1 MGLFKC
7 LGFRV
12 EKDRSERD
20 LMRPTPFFV
29 GQFDPLVCQD
39 DLVLVGRNESLFV
52 LEELHMAV
60 GYSFGGNIGRISKN
74 WYRKNTHF
82 GFKCGP
88 CDAPFNSIGV
98 LTVFG
103 CLTYNCGFNRVPC
116 C

>member
-52 LEELHMAV
+52 LEELHTV
-60 GYSFGGNIGRISKN
+60 KTPIL
-74 WYRKNTHF
+74 
-82 GFKCGP
+82 
-88 CDAPFNSIGV
+88 V
-98 LTVFG
+98 LSVALAT
-103 CLTYNCGFNRVPC
+103 LRSTA
-116 C
+116 